1 MEGLAPVLGVL
12 SQLAM
17 GLSLAACAGL
27 RAFLPLFAVGLAGRL
42 DWIPLTSHFEWLES
56 TPSLVVLGAA
66 VIAELVA
73 DKVPWFDHLLDLLQ
87 SFVKPVAGAIA
98 VAAVLHE
105 LTPLQ
110 GAVLA
115 LVLGGGIAGAVHVG
129 KANLRLLS
137 TASTGGLANPAVSV
151 VEEGGAWSLALA
163 AIWAPLA
170 AAAVLLGLFLVAIW
184 WMRKRRRFRA
194 VRLEGSR

>member
-1 MEGLAPVLGVL
+1 MEGASQILIVV

-27 RAFLPLFAVGLAGRL
+27 RAFLPLFAVGLAGRM
-42 DWIPLTSHFEWLES
+42 DWIPLISHFEWLES
-56 TPSLVVLGAA
+56 TPSLIVFGVAVV
-66 VIAELVA
+66 AELLA
-73 DKVPWFDHLLDLLQ
+73 DKVPWFDNLLDIFQ
-87 SFVKPVAGAIA
+87 TFVKPIAGVMA

-115 LVLGGGIAGAVHVG
+115 LVLGGGVAGAVHLG
-129 KANLRLLS
+129 KAKLRLLS
-137 TASTGGLANPAVSV
+137 TVSTGGLANPAVSV

-163 AIWAPLA
+163 ALLVPIITA
-170 AAAVLLGLFLVAIW
+170 AILILLLVAVFW
-184 WMRKRRRFRA
+184 FVRQRR
-194 VRLEGSR
+194 VRLQTFRPA